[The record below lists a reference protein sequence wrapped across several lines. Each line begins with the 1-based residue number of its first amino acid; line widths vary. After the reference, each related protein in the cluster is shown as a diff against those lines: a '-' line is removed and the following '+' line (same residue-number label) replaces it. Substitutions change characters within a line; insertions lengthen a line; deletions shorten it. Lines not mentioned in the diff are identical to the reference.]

1 MVALTLCPALWPALG
16 QASCRGGA
24 HSGRSRQ
31 VTARYEL
38 EDGWHQQAY
47 RFELGQN
54 NAQRGQLASHTGA
67 ARFAYNWGP
76 ARVRADLDV
85 RRVLE
90 VLAMRQG
97 ASKEEASA
105 FSTELLGPV
114 LWNLYALRKL
124 WNAEKPE
131 VAAWWLVHPIPSPS
145 ASLPEFGTAITAHM
159 PIRGRSRP
167 ATQVRPAH
175 RARRHL
181 GGRGWSARRPIRSA
195 RGASAGRQ
203 DWSDQA
209 HQSACWH
216 SSVTRNSHTCYG
228 CHPPF

>member
-1 MVALTLCPALWPALG
+1 M
-16 QASCRGGA
+16 
-24 HSGRSRQ
+24 
-31 VTARYEL
+31 TARYEL

-47 RFELGQN
+47 RFELDQN

-76 ARVRADLDV
+76 ARVRADLDA
-85 RRVLE
+85 RRALE

-131 VAAWWLVHPIPSPS
+131 VAAWWAENSKEAYSSGLGALGLALKNFS
-145 ASLPEFGTAITAHM
+145 ASRAGTR
-159 PIRGRSRP
+159 RGAGSGSR
-167 ATQVRPAH
+167 ASR
-175 RARRHL
+175 
-181 GGRGWSARRPIRSA
+181 SARRTGPTA
-195 RGASAGRQ
+195 
-203 DWSDQA
+203 
-209 HQSACWH
+209 
-216 SSVTRNSHTCYG
+216 
-228 CHPPF
+228 